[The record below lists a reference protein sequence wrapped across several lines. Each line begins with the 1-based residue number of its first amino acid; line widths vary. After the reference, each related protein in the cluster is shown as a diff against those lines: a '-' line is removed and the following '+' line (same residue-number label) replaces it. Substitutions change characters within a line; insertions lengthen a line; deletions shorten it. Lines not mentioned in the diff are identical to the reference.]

1 MGEQTKPIDQIN
13 GSGPHTLFQ
22 EAHLGARLALGH
34 RVVLAPL
41 TRFRTEAG
49 YLPLP
54 TVKEYYTQRASVP
67 GTLLISEGIIV
78 GPGAGSINPDAFPA
92 LHTEE
97 QAKKWREITDAVHA
111 KGSYMIA
118 RLFAAGR
125 VADPS
130 ILAAHNPPHPFL
142 GPSALAVPPT
152 EQDAVPPSAPRAMTH
167 EEIKQ
172 HVQLFVESARLAVGV
187 AGFDGV
193 ELHCAN
199 GYLVD
204 QFLQEL
210 SNVRDDEYGGSPE
223 GRSRFPLEITEALVK
238 AVGEERVGVRLSPW
252 SKFQGM
258 GMQDPIPTFSYFAS
272 ELRTRFPSLAY
283 LHAVEPR
290 ISGASTRDADT
301 VGVHESI
308 EFLRRIWAGPGR
320 VFISAGGYTR
330 EAALVRAES
339 SPRDYDGL
347 VDLVAFGR
355 WFISN
360 PDLPTRLKDDLPIAP
375 YNRAT
380 FYLVGD
386 ASGKGY
392 TDYPAYTEADRTA
405 GGLTSTTGTMS
416 PQAIA
421 CEA

>member
-1 MGEQTKPIDQIN
+1 MGEETQSIDQSSN
-13 GSGPHTLFQ
+13 SGDYTLFQ
-22 EAHLGARLALGH
+22 RAYLGARLALGH
-34 RVVLAPL
+34 RIVLAPL
-41 TRFRTEAG
+41 TRFRTGTG

-54 TVKEYYTQRASVP
+54 TVKEYYAQRASVP
-67 GTLLISEGIIV
+67 GTLLISEGIFV
-78 GPGAGSINPDAFPA
+78 SPGAGSVNPDASPV

-118 RLFAAGR
+118 QLFAAGR
-125 VADPS
+125 SADPG
-130 ILAAHNPPHPFL
+130 ILAAHDPPFPFL

-152 EQDAVPPSAPRAMTH
+152 DQDIVPPSAPRAMTR

-172 HVQLFVESARLAVGV
+172 HVQLFVNSARLAVEVG
-187 AGFDGV
+187 GFDGV
-193 ELHCAN
+193 ELDCAN
-199 GYLVD
+199 GYLLD
-204 QFLQEL
+204 QFLQDL
-210 SNVRDDEYGGSPE
+210 SNVRDDEYGGGPE
-223 GRSRFPLEITEALVK
+223 GRSRFPLEIAEALAE

-258 GMQDPIPTFSYFAS
+258 GMEDPIPTFSYFAS

-330 EAALVRAES
+330 AAALARADS

-392 TDYPAYTEADRTA
+392 TDYPAYTEADRMA
-405 GGLTSTTGTMS
+405 GGLRSTTGTMS